1 MLGASSS
8 CPIEDEG
15 STKALLVAV
24 RASVR
29 LDSVWR
35 RYHPHSESPCW
46 MRESMC
52 ALGSECAR
60 TFMQAN
66 AIRPREIARRFKVDK
81 GTYELA
87 LTYEYDGK
95 RNPQ

>member
-1 MLGASSS
+1 
-8 CPIEDEG
+8 
-15 STKALLVAV
+15 
-24 RASVR
+24 
-29 LDSVWR
+29 
-35 RYHPHSESPCW
+35 

-60 TFMQAN
+60 QNIHASKCN
-66 AIRPREIARRFKVDK
+66 SAREIARRFKVDK

-87 LTYEYDGK
+87 LTYDGK

>member
-1 MLGASSS
+1 
-8 CPIEDEG
+8 
-15 STKALLVAV
+15 
-24 RASVR
+24 
-29 LDSVWR
+29 
-35 RYHPHSESPCW
+35 

-66 AIRPREIARRFKVDK
+66 AIRSREIARRFKVDK

-87 LTYEYDGK
+87 LTYDGK